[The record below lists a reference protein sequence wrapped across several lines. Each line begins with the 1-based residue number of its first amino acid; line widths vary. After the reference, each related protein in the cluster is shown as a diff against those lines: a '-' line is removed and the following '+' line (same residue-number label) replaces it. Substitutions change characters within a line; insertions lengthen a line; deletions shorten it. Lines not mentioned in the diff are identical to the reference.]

1 MLRVVEVGFKHKV
14 FLVQVAAY
22 SSWKALINNFSIDI
36 DLLIQQRRLKLL
48 LMPLLAS
55 AVKDRH
61 DQVELARLQTWWH
74 LIGKL
79 GASKE
84 ALFHQVCIPFLLFCL
99 GVDPKLDLSAL
110 PSILADVA
118 SRNHTPAT
126 PNGTPH
132 LNQVTQN
139 KENVPTSGRPTGQE
153 KTPSGQGLGSLRAGR
168 LLALLSTSLSSS
180 GKKSDRYPNTPK
192 FSVVLSGCHALLQFL
207 GFEGKL
213 QGSLLDT
220 DAERHAV
227 FSKQSVPFGVIQF
240 IMAFLDGA
248 LLYMVHYSS
257 EVKGTTVDYLVSSIF
272 PVFLCSLRQGR
283 ATSVWSQKSC
293 H

>member
-1 MLRVVEVGFKHKV
+1 M
-14 FLVQVAAY
+14 
-22 SSWKALINNFSIDI
+22 
-36 DLLIQQRRLKLL
+36 
-48 LMPLLAS
+48 
-55 AVKDRH
+55 
-61 DQVELARLQTWWH
+61 
-74 LIGKL
+74 
-79 GASKE
+79 
-84 ALFHQVCIPFLLFCL
+84 
-99 GVDPKLDLSAL
+99 DPKLDLSAL

-220 DAERHAV
+220 GMHVHAMYPVLKAGHPVCILIVIFYCYSNFVWTYNIFNVSLCVHVV
-227 FSKQSVPFGVIQF
+227 F
-240 IMAFLDGA
+240 
-248 LLYMVHYSS
+248 
-257 EVKGTTVDYLVSSIF
+257 
-272 PVFLCSLRQGR
+272 
-283 ATSVWSQKSC
+283 
-293 H
+293 